1 MIIWDQESVDI
12 ERPSACS
19 KTEKKQAGQN
29 RIAPS
34 GNPRSSKRYRKNL
47 VLPVLPKTYRLRY
60 KWENIKRAF
69 RGRVSEKIRYV
80 LGSSRSRTAPRAWTH
95 SWGTCAT
102 ATQQSQWQSST
113 QQMWQLSKPGV
124 FFFFQ
129 KPQKTTQEM
138 GLETGTPPSSS
149 SQGLSLTGTGGPW
162 VGRQWHGAAQSYP
175 HQNSGFWP
183 CCFDSHWMFF
193 WEINS
198 SRRMSITVKKAFRH
212 SVWFTSLPQPEF

>member
-80 LGSSRSRTAPRAWTH
+80 LGSSRIRTAPRAWTH

-113 QQMWQLSKPGV
+113 QQMWQLSKSGV
-124 FFFFQ
+124 FFFFRNPR
-129 KPQKTTQEM
+129 KPLRRWGWKQ
-138 GLETGTPPSSS
+138 
-149 SQGLSLTGTGGPW
+149 
-162 VGRQWHGAAQSYP
+162 AP
-175 HQNSGFWP
+175 HQVAPVRAWAWLGLVGHGWEGSGMVLLRAIHTKTQGSGP
-183 CCFDSHWMFF
+183 AVLIRIECFS
-193 WEINS
+193 E
-198 SRRMSITVKKAFRH
+198 R
-212 SVWFTSLPQPEF
+212 